1 MCEITKE
8 NDSLQRQTENKD
20 EDSQK
25 IQGNKNIPEL
35 RFPEFE
41 GEWITYK
48 LCDVVTRIIRKNKNL
63 ETKRPL
69 TISAKYGLIDQ
80 IEFFDKYVASKNLK
94 GYYLLKKGEFAYNK
108 SYSNG
113 FPYGAVKRLDLYN
126 QGAISTLYICFE
138 ITNKINSNF
147 LKIYFDSNKWNKEM
161 YKIAV
166 EGARNHG
173 LLNIPINDFFN
184 TKHLFPSIS
193 EQEKIADFLSAID
206 KKIGFMEKKH
216 TLYQSIKKYFLENLF
231 PHDSKIPYLRLP
243 MFSDEFKRFTL
254 NELFISKKGKGLSKD
269 KIQEDG
275 ENKCILYGELYTTY
289 SQIIS
294 TIKSRTNIFEGVLSN
309 KMDILMPCSTTTTGK
324 DLATASVLLKENVLL
339 GGDITIL
346 RKKKDILD
354 EIYFAYYLSFCLN
367 KTLTSLAQ
375 GSTIIHLYWNHIKN
389 IEVLI
394 PSKEEQIQIAKIIK
408 LLDDKIEQSSLQI
421 NNLKDYKKG
430 LLQKMFV

>member
-1 MCEITKE
+1 M
-8 NDSLQRQTENKD
+8 
-20 EDSQK
+20 
-25 IQGNKNIPEL
+25 
-35 RFPEFE
+35 
-41 GEWITYK
+41 
-48 LCDVVTRIIRKNKNL
+48 
-63 ETKRPL
+63 

-206 KKIGFMEKKH
+206 KKIGFMEKIVENFLSYHKYIIQH
-216 TLYQSIKKYFLENLF
+216 LPLDPHNLIKKEGWQLLYLNEILFEHKLKSNGFEEVFSVSVEKGLINQIEHLGRSFSAKNTDKYNLVKYGDIVYTKSPTGDFPLGIIKQSHVKNNVIVSPLYGIFTPKTFELGYILENYFKYPVNCHNYLHSIVQKGAKNTMNITNKTF
-231 PHDSKIPYLRLP
+231 LSKQLYLPTNINEQKRIFNILYSLNRKIDLI
-243 MFSDEFKRFTL
+243 SDE
-254 NELFISKKGKGLSKD
+254 
-269 KIQEDG
+269 
-275 ENKCILYGELYTTY
+275 
-289 SQIIS
+289 
-294 TIKSRTNIFEGVLSN
+294 IKE
-309 KMDILMPCSTTTTGK
+309 M
-324 DLATASVLLKENVLL
+324 KE
-339 GGDITIL
+339 
-346 RKKKDILD
+346 
-354 EIYFAYYLSFCLN
+354 F
-367 KTLTSLAQ
+367 
-375 GSTIIHLYWNHIKN
+375 
-389 IEVLI
+389 
-394 PSKEEQIQIAKIIK
+394 
-408 LLDDKIEQSSLQI
+408 
-421 NNLKDYKKG
+421 KKG
-430 LLQKMFV
+430 LLQKMFC

>member
-1 MCEITKE
+1 
-8 NDSLQRQTENKD
+8 
-20 EDSQK
+20 
-25 IQGNKNIPEL
+25 
-35 RFPEFE
+35 
-41 GEWITYK
+41 
-48 LCDVVTRIIRKNKNL
+48 
-63 ETKRPL
+63 
-69 TISAKYGLIDQ
+69 
-80 IEFFDKYVASKNLK
+80 
-94 GYYLLKKGEFAYNK
+94 
-108 SYSNG
+108 
-113 FPYGAVKRLDLYN
+113 
-126 QGAISTLYICFE
+126 
-138 ITNKINSNF
+138 
-147 LKIYFDSNKWNKEM
+147 
-161 YKIAV
+161 
-166 EGARNHG
+166 
-173 LLNIPINDFFN
+173 
-184 TKHLFPSIS
+184 
-193 EQEKIADFLSAID
+193 
-206 KKIGFMEKKH
+206 MEKKH

-231 PHDSKIPYLRLP
+231 PHDSKIPHLRLP
-243 MFSDEFKRFTL
+243 MFSDKFKRFTL

-430 LLQKMFV
+430 LLQKMFI

>member
-1 MCEITKE
+1 M
-8 NDSLQRQTENKD
+8 
-20 EDSQK
+20 
-25 IQGNKNIPEL
+25 
-35 RFPEFE
+35 
-41 GEWITYK
+41 
-48 LCDVVTRIIRKNKNL
+48 
-63 ETKRPL
+63 

-206 KKIGFMEKKH
+206 KKIGFMEKTNKNYQRVLKYYIH
-216 TLYQSIKKYFLENLF
+216 KLLEIGDKEHNQLIQIKDCIIESKEKNLNGLNLPIISSTLDGIFLQSDYFDNDSVAIDVTKYKIIPKNYFTYRSMSDTGIFKFNIQNLYERALVSSAYPVFKVKSEINSDYFKYYLNYSNMMKKQLYINKEGGTRYALSISKFKKMNIILPSSKVQTKISNVINSLNKKYE
-231 PHDSKIPYLRLP
+231 
-243 MFSDEFKRFTL
+243 
-254 NELFISKKGKGLSKD
+254 
-269 KIQEDG
+269 
-275 ENKCILYGELYTTY
+275 
-289 SQIIS
+289 
-294 TIKSRTNIFEGVLSN
+294 
-309 KMDILMPCSTTTTGK
+309 
-324 DLATASVLLKENVLL
+324 
-339 GGDITIL
+339 
-346 RKKKDILD
+346 
-354 EIYFAYYLSFCLN
+354 
-367 KTLTSLAQ
+367 
-375 GSTIIHLYWNHIKN
+375 
-389 IEVLI
+389 
-394 PSKEEQIQIAKIIK
+394 
-408 LLDDKIEQSSLQI
+408 I
-421 NNLKDYKKG
+421 NNKKLHYLKQFKKG
-430 LLQKMFV
+430 LLQKMFC

>member
-1 MCEITKE
+1 M
-8 NDSLQRQTENKD
+8 
-20 EDSQK
+20 
-25 IQGNKNIPEL
+25 QGNKNVPEL

-206 KKIGFMEKKH
+206 KKIGFMEKIVENFLSYHKYIIQH
-216 TLYQSIKKYFLENLF
+216 LPLDPHNLIKKEGWQLLYLNEILFEHKLKSNGFEEVFSVSVEKGLINQIEHLGRSFSAKNTDKYNLVKYGDIVYTKSPTGDFPLGIIKQSHVKNNVIVSPLYGIFTPKTFELGYILENYFKYPVNCHNYLHSIVQKGAKNTMNITNKTF
-231 PHDSKIPYLRLP
+231 LSKQLYLPTNINEQKRIFNILYSLNRKIDLI
-243 MFSDEFKRFTL
+243 SDE
-254 NELFISKKGKGLSKD
+254 
-269 KIQEDG
+269 
-275 ENKCILYGELYTTY
+275 
-289 SQIIS
+289 
-294 TIKSRTNIFEGVLSN
+294 IKEMREF
-309 KMDILMPCSTTTTGK
+309 
-324 DLATASVLLKENVLL
+324 
-339 GGDITIL
+339 
-346 RKKKDILD
+346 
-354 EIYFAYYLSFCLN
+354 
-367 KTLTSLAQ
+367 
-375 GSTIIHLYWNHIKN
+375 
-389 IEVLI
+389 
-394 PSKEEQIQIAKIIK
+394 
-408 LLDDKIEQSSLQI
+408 
-421 NNLKDYKKG
+421 KKG
-430 LLQKMFV
+430 LLQKMFC

>member
-1 MCEITKE
+1 MQC
-8 NDSLQRQTENKD
+8 
-20 EDSQK
+20 
-25 IQGNKNIPEL
+25 NKNIPEL

-206 KKIGFMEKKH
+206 KKIGFMEKEINK
-216 TLYQSIKKYFLENLF
+216 QSKYMKKIRENILN
-231 PHDSKIPYLRLP
+231 DN
-243 MFSDEFKRFTL
+243 SDNSNKVQLKEICII
-254 NELFISKKGKGLSKD
+254 NKGK
-269 KIQEDG
+269 Q
-275 ENKCILYGELYTTY
+275 
-289 SQIIS
+289 
-294 TIKSRTNIFEGVLSN
+294 
-309 KMDILMPCSTTTTGK
+309 
-324 DLATASVLLKENVLL
+324 
-339 GGDITIL
+339 
-346 RKKKDILD
+346 
-354 EIYFAYYLSFCLN
+354 LN
-367 KTLTSLAQ
+367 KTNMINDGKYYVLNGGKTPSGFTNSWNVPENTISISEGGNSCGFVNYNVQKFYCGGHCYYLTNISDEIDPLLLYHCLKMNENKIMNLRV
-375 GSTIIHLYWNHIKN
+375 GSGLPNIQKKDLEKYKLYIPTKNHEKITYLLNN
-389 IEVLI
+389 I
-394 PSKEEQIQIAKIIK
+394 
-408 LLDDKIEQSSLQI
+408 
-421 NNLKDYKKG
+421 NLKIDLNKEKLNHLKQFKKG
-430 LLQKMFV
+430 LLQKMFC

>member
-1 MCEITKE
+1 
-8 NDSLQRQTENKD
+8 
-20 EDSQK
+20 
-25 IQGNKNIPEL
+25 
-35 RFPEFE
+35 
-41 GEWITYK
+41 
-48 LCDVVTRIIRKNKNL
+48 
-63 ETKRPL
+63 
-69 TISAKYGLIDQ
+69 
-80 IEFFDKYVASKNLK
+80 
-94 GYYLLKKGEFAYNK
+94 
-108 SYSNG
+108 
-113 FPYGAVKRLDLYN
+113 
-126 QGAISTLYICFE
+126 
-138 ITNKINSNF
+138 
-147 LKIYFDSNKWNKEM
+147 
-161 YKIAV
+161 
-166 EGARNHG
+166 
-173 LLNIPINDFFN
+173 
-184 TKHLFPSIS
+184 
-193 EQEKIADFLSAID
+193 
-206 KKIGFMEKKH
+206 MEKKH

>member
-1 MCEITKE
+1 MSDLSQRITKGTTPSKTNIKKDDVNFIKIE
-8 NDSLQRQTENKD
+8 NINKNNNLNFD
-20 EDSQK
+20 NIQK
-25 IQGNKNIPEL
+25 ISFECHEKEL
-35 RFPEFE
+35 SRSILSEDDLLFSIAGALGRTLIVSKEMLPAN
-41 GEWITYK
+41 TNQA
-48 LCDVVTRIIRKNKNL
+48 LSIIRLN
-63 ETKRPL
+63 
-69 TISAKYGLIDQ
+69 
-80 IEFFDKYVASKNLK
+80 DKSNVKFVNYLLNLK
-94 GYYLLKKGEFAYNK
+94 GIRKYIYQNVTV
-108 SYSNG
+108 
-113 FPYGAVKRLDLYN
+113 GAQPNLSLEQV
-126 QGAISTLYICFE
+126 
-138 ITNKINSNF
+138 NKIK
-147 LKIYFDSNKWNKEM
+147 LK
-161 YKIAV
+161 
-166 EGARNHG
+166 
-173 LLNIPINDFFN
+173 
-184 TKHLFPSIS
+184 FPSDI
-193 EQEKIADFLSAID
+193 EQ
-206 KKIGFMEKKH
+206 KKIVSFLENIDRKISFMEKKH

-324 DLATASVLLKENVLL
+324 DLATASALLKENVLL

-421 NNLKDYKKG
+421 NNLKEYKKG
-430 LLQKMFV
+430 LLQKMFI

>member
-25 IQGNKNIPEL
+25 IQCNKNIPEL

-41 GEWITYK
+41 GEWKKITLNNLAKIQRGASPRPISSNRWYDNENK
-48 LCDVVTRIIRKNKNL
+48 KVGWVRIGDVTNSSRYLYRTEDYFSEEGIKKSRFLPKGSLIMSICATIGKPIITEIDTCIHDGFVGFSDLTNINKEFLYYILKNL
-63 ETKRPL
+63 ENKFISLSQTGSQANLNTNLINKTKINMPSIKEQKKIANFL
-69 TISAKYGLIDQ
+69 TCIDQ
-80 IEFFDKYVASKNLK
+80 KIEL
-94 GYYLLKKGEFAYNK
+94 
-108 SYSNG
+108 
-113 FPYGAVKRLDLYN
+113 
-126 QGAISTLYICFE
+126 
-138 ITNKINSNF
+138 
-147 LKIYFDSNKWNKEM
+147 
-161 YKIAV
+161 
-166 EGARNHG
+166 
-173 LLNIPINDFFN
+173 
-184 TKHLFPSIS
+184 
-193 EQEKIADFLSAID
+193 
-206 KKIGFMEKKH
+206 MEKKH

>member
-184 TKHLFPSIS
+184 TKHIFPSIS

-206 KKIGFMEKKH
+206 KKIGFMEKEINK
-216 TLYQSIKKYFLENLF
+216 QSKYMKKIREIILN
-231 PHDSKIPYLRLP
+231 DN
-243 MFSDEFKRFTL
+243 SDNSNKVQLKEICII
-254 NELFISKKGKGLSKD
+254 NKGK
-269 KIQEDG
+269 Q
-275 ENKCILYGELYTTY
+275 
-289 SQIIS
+289 
-294 TIKSRTNIFEGVLSN
+294 
-309 KMDILMPCSTTTTGK
+309 
-324 DLATASVLLKENVLL
+324 
-339 GGDITIL
+339 
-346 RKKKDILD
+346 
-354 EIYFAYYLSFCLN
+354 LN
-367 KTLTSLAQ
+367 KTNMINDGKYYVLNGGKTPSGFTNSWNVPENTISISEGGNSCGFVNYNVQKFYCGGHCYYLTNISDEIDPLLLYHCLKMNENKIMNLRV
-375 GSTIIHLYWNHIKN
+375 GSGLPNIQKKDLEKYKLYIPTKNHEKITYLLNN
-389 IEVLI
+389 I
-394 PSKEEQIQIAKIIK
+394 
-408 LLDDKIEQSSLQI
+408 
-421 NNLKDYKKG
+421 NLKIDLNKEKLNHLKQFKKG
-430 LLQKMFV
+430 LLQKMFC